1 MRNKTQQESKTLLLF
16 LLPIFVSTQ
25 RLVIN
30 RNADNLNV
38 SKVNDT
44 LQIFCVIL
52 QIPPTGVRGRRE
64 EGSKAN
70 LQEAQACGTLLNFQV
85 CGKLLNFQ
93 VCGTL
98 LNFQVCGTLLHFQ
111 V

>member
-1 MRNKTQQESKTLLLF
+1 MIQVLCGT
-16 LLPIFVSTQ
+16 
-25 RLVIN
+25 
-30 RNADNLNV
+30 
-38 SKVNDT
+38 
-44 LQIFCVIL
+44 L

-85 CGKLLNFQ
+85 CGTLLNIQ

-98 LNFQVCGTLLHFQ
+98 LNFQV
-111 V
+111 